1 MQRNNKSLVRD
12 GKIGRTAT
20 LIFQKYVDPS
30 YAKEVIVNINIDKT
44 AIGTGANHG
53 INGFN

>member
-53 INGFN
+53 IDGFN

>member
-1 MQRNNKSLVRD
+1 MQKNNKSLVSN
-12 GKIGRTAT
+12 GTIGRTAT

-44 AIGTGANHG
+44 TIGTGANHG